1 MHCNFPF
8 CSHQIFLFPT
18 SYFSEKNK
26 HKASST
32 CSVFNYKRIF
42 TCLHASFLPS
52 FPPGDIVPRPIQDS
66 SLQLS
71 PGSEFSSLLSRHF
84 APSGLLFP
92 VSLASFLIQFI
103 NLSSLFCT
111 KQTNNPYLIPY
122 SIYLAFFYSCSI
134 LAFFLSFPSYSY
146 LNPCRLYFV
155 LTPVS

>member
-1 MHCNFPF
+1 MHCSFPF
-8 CSHQIFLFPT
+8 CSHQMFLFPT

-26 HKASST
+26 HQASST

-52 FPPGDIVPRPIQDS
+52 LLETL
-66 SLQLS
+66 SLVLS
-71 PGSEFSSLLSRHF
+71 RTHPSTCLLDFLFSSLLSRHL

-92 VSLASFLIQFI
+92 VSLTSFLIQLI

-146 LNPCRLYFV
+146 LNPCHLYFV
-155 LTPVS
+155 LTPVA